1 MSEEQF
7 DEIPEEMEAEDS
19 LSSDDDLEDDNDLNG
34 GAQKKKFMKLIY
46 SCPGFGFWFL
56 IFKVIFDDFF
66 QTKVGRRKPILELR
80 KIIKIKSSQRM
91 WDFNFKCCKH
101 KQVLTK

>member
-34 GAQKKKFMKLIY
+34 GAQKKN
-46 SCPGFGFWFL
+46 S
-56 IFKVIFDDFF
+56 
-66 QTKVGRRKPILELR
+66 
-80 KIIKIKSSQRM
+80 
-91 WDFNFKCCKH
+91 
-101 KQVLTK
+101 